1 MSNELNESA
10 ISGLSLNDDTLDF
23 LMQDVNGIDLENFQ
37 DLVANQS
44 EKKDNDKITD
54 KQLNN
59 SANNS
64 LEDILA
70 ELCEKNDLDFT
81 QVSLDKFKNDQSIE
95 PAEFEDVWANESDK
109 SHGMHQIVL
118 LIHSKI
124 LQKQNIAPFKIIQS
138 IS

>member
-95 PAEFEDVWANESDK
+95 PAEFEDIWANESNK
-109 SHGMHQIVL
+109 SQGMH
-118 LIHSKI
+118 
-124 LQKQNIAPFKIIQS
+124 
-138 IS
+138 

>member
-59 SANNS
+59 
-64 LEDILA
+64 
-70 ELCEKNDLDFT
+70 
-81 QVSLDKFKNDQSIE
+81 
-95 PAEFEDVWANESDK
+95 
-109 SHGMHQIVL
+109 
-118 LIHSKI
+118 
-124 LQKQNIAPFKIIQS
+124 
-138 IS
+138 